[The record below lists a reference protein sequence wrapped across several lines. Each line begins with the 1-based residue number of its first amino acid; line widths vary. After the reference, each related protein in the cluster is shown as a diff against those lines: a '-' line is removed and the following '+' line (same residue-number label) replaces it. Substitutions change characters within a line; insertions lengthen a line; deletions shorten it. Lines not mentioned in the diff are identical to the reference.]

1 MGISNKA
8 PFGVMPD
15 GTVVDQ
21 YTLRAGKLSCSII
34 TYGGA
39 LRALRVPDR
48 NGEMVDVVLGFDT
61 LED

>member
-1 MGISNKA
+1 MMENIL
-8 PFGVMPD
+8 FGVMPD
-15 GTVVDQ
+15 GTPVEQ
-21 YTLRAGKLSCSII
+21 YTLRAGALSCEII

-48 NGEMVDVVLGFDT
+48 NGNPVDVLLGFDR